1 MHKNGIKNQK
11 YTDYKPNVYWKN
23 NNEILIRKCT
33 WIRKIELRKATIE
46 MCKNKNFFLKT
57 SLWVMKC
64 EVKLLI
70 KIEQKIKM
78 KT

>member
-33 WIRKIELRKATIE
+33 WIRKIELRKATIK
-46 MCKNKNFFLKT
+46 MCKNKNFFENKFMSNEMWSEIT
-57 SLWVMKC
+57 N
-64 EVKLLI
+64 
-70 KIEQKIKM
+70 
-78 KT
+78 